1 MPRPLPKGLH
11 QKFQTPP
18 SRRDLEE
25 QIRDLEEQRD
35 AAWEHY
41 WIAMRSFSCGLPTDW
56 ELVLFRVMTCLTPAG
71 EDAGYDAVQA
81 ALDELGTLDED
92 APVRRPVKTTR
103 HP

>member
-1 MPRPLPKGLH
+1 MPRPLPKVLH

-25 QIRDLEEQRD
+25 QI
-35 AAWEHY
+35 ASAWDHY
-41 WIAMRSFSCGLPTDW
+41 WIGMRSYSAGLPTDW
-56 ELVLFRVMTCLTPAG
+56 EYLLFKVMTCLTPGG